1 MEKFIDWLKANGY
14 QYKDEDIYLEACTHS
29 SYANEHHREMGDN
42 ERLEFMGD
50 SVLQIWSATQLFLM
64 EPKMREGQMTTLRAQ
79 TVCESTLAVLNRQL
93 GWYEFLRLGVGEEK
107 RVDAIEKVFWPIN
120 LKLVLELSILI
131 RGMLFVTRF

>member
-120 LKLVLELSILI
+120 LKLASELFILI
-131 RGMLFVTRF
+131 RDMPFVTRF

>member
-50 SVLQIWSATQLFLM
+50 SVLQIWSATQLFFM

-79 TVCESTLAVLNRQL
+79 TVCESTLAVLDRKST
-93 GWYEFLRLGVGEEK
+93 RLNSSH
-107 RVDAIEKVFWPIN
+107 P
-120 LKLVLELSILI
+120 
-131 RGMLFVTRF
+131 

>member
-14 QYKDEDIYLEACTHS
+14 KYKNEDIYLEACTHS
-29 SYANEHHREMGDN
+29 SYANEHHRQMDDN

-64 EPKMREGQMTTLRAQ
+64 KPKMREGQMTTLRAQ
-79 TVCESTLAVLNRQL
+79 TVCESTLYVLNRQL

-107 RVDAIEKVFWPIN
+107 TGGEIEKVFWLTS
-120 LKLVLELSILI
+120 LKLVLELFILI
-131 RGMLFVTRF
+131 KDIMCVMKS

>member
-79 TVCESTLAVLNRQL
+79 TVCESKTRGRQR
-93 GWYEFLRLGVGEEK
+93 EAQRLTALCSAARRYMK
-107 RVDAIEKVFWPIN
+107 PTATASASLWRI
-120 LKLVLELSILI
+120 
-131 RGMLFVTRF
+131 